1 MTERR
6 IVEEIGPI
14 IVDPKLADELGVPTI
29 IMPEESTVT
38 LRRICGKC
46 GYGFYWPPLF
56 VEHIERHKDL
66 CLRCDRLLGKGEPEG
81 EFDPCTIEDMLEIST

>member
-6 IVEEIGPI
+6 ITEEIGLI
-14 IVDPKLADELGVPTI
+14 IVEPKLAAELGVPEI
-29 IMPEESTVT
+29 IMPEESTVI
-38 LRRICGKC
+38 LRQICRKC

-66 CLRCDRLLGKGEPEG
+66 CLSCDRLSEGEPEG